1 MFMLCARI
9 SSKLFP
15 RWYLLCAGSSN
26 GECKV
31 ISLAENRAAICT
43 HVRKCADA
51 AILPAE
57 RLGAIFRIRTVGVKV
72 VLAHFTDIAYRAAVR
87 ASFSF
92 E

>member
-1 MFMLCARI
+1 MFMYCARI
-9 SSKLFP
+9 SSTLFP
-15 RWYLLCAGSSN
+15 HWDLLCVGSWN

-43 HVRKCADA
+43 RERQSAGA
-51 AILPAE
+51 AILLAE
-57 RLGAIFRIRTVGVKV
+57 LLGAIFRIRTVGVKV